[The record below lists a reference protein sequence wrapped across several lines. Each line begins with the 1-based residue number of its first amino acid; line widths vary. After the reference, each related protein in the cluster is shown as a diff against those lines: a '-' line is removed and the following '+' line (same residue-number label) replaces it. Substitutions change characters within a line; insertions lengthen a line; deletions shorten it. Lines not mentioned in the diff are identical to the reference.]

1 MTPEKNAEFVK
12 LMIWTIPTLRQKG
25 DIVIDDLNRQIRFI
39 KGIDILT
46 YYTPTDPT
54 KEKEPLLNRNL
65 QRKLLPEKTF
75 EQKQQNAKK
84 SMTRSINTLK
94 QGPKEKERGRK
105 NTKIVRIMRTFMI
118 VNANYKKQ

>member
-12 LMIWTIPTLRQKG
+12 LMIWTIPTSRQE
-25 DIVIDDLNRQIRFI
+25 VIDDLNRQIKFI

-65 QRKLLPEKTF
+65 QRKWLPEKTV
-75 EQKQQNAKK
+75 EQKQQQAKESK
-84 SMTRSINTLK
+84 TRAINTLK
-94 QGPKEKERGRK
+94 QGPKERER
-105 NTKIVRIMRTFMI
+105 
-118 VNANYKKQ
+118 AKK